1 MKKTLSLLSV
11 LAISAFGA
19 DNGITIINQHSPE
32 FLLGKQTHVNM
43 KFVPQDAS
51 DMWLKAGVRIQGSFE
66 NVSTNYND
74 AAETDTNL
82 NDAYLR
88 RVRFE
93 VSAGFGKHT
102 SFSMDVRNDKANHG
116 INNDEKKFNVGDAYV
131 KIKKPYGTSL
141 VNFKLYRAKINIS
154 RTETVKSARVIAYD
168 RPYVADAAAQ
178 YISFNRRGTNVQMY
192 GDWEKKI
199 HYQVA
204 VGAGS
209 STHKIIDATGTKA
222 LDYTTITD
230 QSFFAGGKIILSPFD
245 GWEEKKR
252 TETYFGKGKHFSIGA
267 SYWVLPTLKGTTA
280 YTDANTSKTGSFDLS
295 RTLVN
300 YELSAHYKGFFV
312 QAEYFGF
319 GGMAKNWQTATV
331 QSGKSTGWYATSE
344 YVFTDLNYIAPF
356 VRYES
361 WNRFNSDADYQVTSQ
376 LAGINWYIRGNT
388 TKVGLQ
394 YQKDVYA
401 KFTGDK
407 TVEKFRL
414 VSQWF
419 F

>member
-1 MKKTLSLLSV
+1 MKKTLSLLSA
-11 LAISAFGA
+11 LAVSAFGA
-19 DNGITIINQHSPE
+19 DDGITILDKHSPE

-66 NVSTNYND
+66 NVSTDYKD
-74 AAETDTNL
+74 TTETDTNL

-141 VNFKLYRAKINIS
+141 VNFKLYRAKIDIS

-178 YISFNRRGTNVQMY
+178 YISFNRRGANIQMY
-192 GDWEKKI
+192 GDWKKKI

-204 VGAGS
+204 AGAAS

-222 LDYTTITD
+222 LDYATITD
-230 QSFFAGGKIILSPFD
+230 QSFFVGGKVRFSPFD

-252 TETYFGKGKHFSIGA
+252 TETYFGKGKHFSVGA
-267 SYWVLPTLKGTTA
+267 SYWIIPTLKGTTDTNA
-280 YTDANTSKTGSFDLS
+280 TFNLE

-300 YELSAHYKGFFV
+300 YEISAHYKGLFV

-319 GGMAKNWQTATV
+319 GGMAENWQATTTV
-331 QSGKSTGWYATSE
+331 KSGKSTGWYATSE

-356 VRYES
+356 ARYES
-361 WNRFNSDADYQVTSQ
+361 WDRFQSDTKDYKVTSMI
-376 LAGINWYIRGNT
+376 AGLNWYVRGNT

-394 YQKDVYA
+394 YQKDDYG
-401 KFTGDK
+401 KDTGYK
-407 TVEKFRL
+407 TVEKYRL